1 MSHKLTMYENL
12 RDMLEAHISKL
23 EAEKTLTKE
32 SLQELHQACTS
43 LEYIDEK
50 IEDCKEKKWLEEHPD
65 EGASGRMYDRSSYDG
80 YGSSYRR
87 GRRSSYDGSSYAR
100 PRMRMSASY
109 RDGSDYMY
117 SRDNAKQKMVQK
129 LSTLMD
135 DTMSEEDRSA
145 IHDCIDRIN
154 NS

>member
-12 RDMLEAHISKL
+12 RDMLEAHLSKI
-23 EAEKTLTKE
+23 EAEKALTKE

-50 IEDCKEKKWLEEHPD
+50 IEDCKEKKWLEEHPE
-65 EGASGRMYDRSSYDG
+65 EGASGRMYDRMSYDG
-80 YGSSYRR
+80 GSYRR
-87 GRRSSYDGSSYAR
+87 GRRSSYSR
-100 PRMRMSASY
+100 PRMRMST
-109 RDGSDYMY
+109 DYMY